1 MFLLAAVAFLV
12 AIGVAAFTYQALNN
26 RLKPV
31 DDTVQIVVAALPVQV
46 GAKLSEADVRVT
58 SWPKANPI
66 DGSFHNVSE
75 VIGRGVLIPMVP
87 NEPVL
92 ASKLAAEGAG
102 AGLMSTIEVG
112 MRAVAVRVNDVVGV
126 AGFIV
131 PGSRVD
137 IILSGSP
144 TSGNIEMA
152 KVILENIQ
160 VLAAGQNVASDDN
173 GRPMNVQVVTL
184 LATPEQ
190 SEALALAGIDGRIQ
204 LALRNPLDLEEKKP
218 NAIRKEHL
226 YMGVSGSGTPILA
239 PAPAQP
245 PKPVIRVAAPNK
257 VEAPPPVAPPPPVL
271 APPSPPE
278 VMASPA
284 PQTQKTKTKAV
295 QVISGNKSETFE
307 FPVSTDTEGSTGK

>member
-1 MFLLAAVAFLV
+1 MNRSRMFLLAAVAFLV

-31 DDTVQIVVAALPVQV
+31 EDTVQIVVAALPVQV
-46 GAKLSEADVRVT
+46 GAKLTEADVRVT

-75 VIGRGVLIPMVP
+75 VIGRGVLIPMIQ

-102 AGLMSTIEVG
+102 AGLMSTIPDG
-112 MRAVAVRVNDVVGV
+112 LRAVSVKVNDVIGV
-126 AGFIV
+126 AGFVV

-137 IILSGSP
+137 VILSGSP
-144 TSGNIEMA
+144 TSGNIELA
-152 KVILENIQ
+152 KIFLENIQ
-160 VLAAGQNVASDDN
+160 VLAAGQNVATDDN

-204 LALRNPLDLEEKKP
+204 LALRNPLDMQEKKP

-226 YMGVSGSGTPILA
+226 YNGVSSAGSPQPPPP
-239 PAPAQP
+239 PAPT
-245 PKPVIRVAAPNK
+245 PKPVVRVVPRK
-257 VEAPPPVAPPPPVL
+257 VEAPPPVVAPQPVAPQPPPP
-271 APPSPPE
+271 PPPPAKRE
-278 VMASPA
+278 
-284 PQTQKTKTKAV
+284 V
-295 QVISGNKSETFE
+295 QVISGNQIQRLQFEAKKEET
-307 FPVSTDTEGSTGK
+307 PGQ